1 MNHALWVVGLITL
14 GFGSWQAYDYM
25 YNSPTGGPK
34 TSLYIAFAAFAVSL
48 ICWAMFFFRRF
59 REEGEQDISITKF

>member
-1 MNHALWVVGLITL
+1 MNHLLWVVGLITL
-14 GFGSWQAYDYM
+14 AFGGYEAYDYM
-25 YNSPTGGPK
+25 GTSTGGPK

-59 REEGEQDISITKF
+59 REEGEQDISITKP